1 MKTTLMRWAIFA
13 LCILPFCKKAQAQVS
28 VGPEV
33 GFTAAGLY
41 NEESDVYAGVNLHV
55 GATAHFQLT
64 DFLAVR
70 PCLLFKTG
78 TLTSADYNDEK
89 YSMNRISIPVPIMYS
104 HIFGNSSTL
113 FAGLGPNFM
122 YNLSGKYKV
131 AGVSE
136 KMEFGSNEGQMK
148 RFDMGLQLKGGY
160 QFANGLSLSS
170 FFNLGLTNLSNS
182 SDTKVRSMD
191 AIGFSIGWMFG
202 GNSSDY

>member
-1 MKTTLMRWAIFA
+1 MLMRWAIFA
-13 LCILPFCKKAQAQVS
+13 LCVLPFCKKAQAQVS

-70 PCLLFKTG
+70 PSLLFKTG

-131 AGVSE
+131 VGVSE

-191 AIGFSIGWMFG
+191 AVGFSIGWMFG
-202 GNSSDY
+202 GNSSDYY